1 MNNQEKGLQYEI
13 FVKKFI
19 IHNLGKNAYLWN
31 ECPENILIENN
42 LVDSHNALRLLR
54 KDVKEGYLHTH
65 KDIGID
71 IIQLDNDCC
80 SIIQCKNGYE
90 NGLCIHDLAGI
101 MMRSAFLRDKT
112 TFIYYTNCLSRN
124 IRYLANMSPY
134 VITIDCNSKVD
145 KLQQVSYDNKIYFV
159 KLSYDN
165 TDVSNSM
172 SQLQPSI
179 AYSYQTEAI
188 NKFKDH
194 FLVNNRGI
202 LSLPCGCG
210 KTYTAF
216 VISNAYKQIVIL
228 SPLREFAS
236 QNLNRFIEYGYIQE
250 NTLLVDTDG
259 IRDIQIIKNF
269 IQHNDKLLISCTYDS
284 MDLISECLDMFTDAL
299 FIIDEFHNLSKN
311 DISDDTNNIF
321 KLLMSDHKILFMS
334 ATPRIYDIEYDNED
348 FDMMWL
354 FGDIIYN
361 ITMTEAIENKYI
373 CDYRLWLPA
382 IHENNEDLDK
392 ELSIYEIETNMMN
405 RCKFLYSCLCN
416 NGSRKCIVYCRDTG
430 DMKNMMA
437 CMQTLNEFYIM
448 DIVISSISCEDSEKK
463 RKECLKQFAASDK
476 IHVLFNIKILNE
488 CIDIPVCDSVYISY
502 PPKNKITTIQRICR
516 ANRLDKQNPYKIA
529 NIYIWCDDYE
539 EILETLSSIKEYD
552 VMFQDKIKVNTVDF
566 YHSQEDND
574 LQLIKKDKELV
585 SNYTLGI
592 KEFRLISWD
601 DKFEMLKTYIKEY
614 KKTPSSAD
622 KNHSIRQLGIW
633 FIRQKQIY
641 NKQMHIFR
649 NSNIRNIWN
658 EFMTENQD
666 LFKSNDDIWMLTF
679 HQVKDYVSQ
688 HHKLPSSENK
698 DVAVKKLGIWVLSQK
713 SNFKSQTNRM
723 KNDSI
728 KTIWHE
734 FVQQHTK
741 LFRDNETKW
750 FDYLNELDEYIQKH
764 HKLPLENDTDK
775 NVGILG
781 NWLSDQKYRYKKQTC
796 IMKNEEIRN
805 IWFRFTQKHA
815 QYFMSNEEVWKQ
827 KLAQV
832 EEFASQNDGK
842 LPYLTD
848 KDPNNK
854 ILAKWLYHQAENYK
868 DNKQS
873 LSDPQLRGIWEEFV
887 CKYPCRK
894 FLTSEQYWLQNLNKV
909 VVYIQTYN
917 EMPKTTK
924 DKQLSSWVSRQRKLY
939 ANNEEIMC
947 IPEIRVHWE
956 NFKMQWNHIS

>member
-476 IHVLFNIKILNE
+476 IHVLF
-488 CIDIPVCDSVYISY
+488 
-502 PPKNKITTIQRICR
+502 
-516 ANRLDKQNPYKIA
+516 
-529 NIYIWCDDYE
+529 
-539 EILETLSSIKEYD
+539 
-552 VMFQDKIKVNTVDF
+552 
-566 YHSQEDND
+566 
-574 LQLIKKDKELV
+574 
-585 SNYTLGI
+585 
-592 KEFRLISWD
+592 
-601 DKFEMLKTYIKEY
+601 
-614 KKTPSSAD
+614 
-622 KNHSIRQLGIW
+622 IW